1 MKKNIIKCAIGAIV
15 IAAIAGIIYAAV
27 TINKEK
33 KEADKHLVEISIG
46 ELQEKVNN
54 KDTFILVVTKD
65 GCSYCESYKPVIKD
79 VLEEYDVVAYEL
91 NQTKLTTK
99 EDQNAYEELVP
110 NITGTPT
117 TVFFKNGEEITVSNR
132 LIGAVKRDK
141 VVDRLKALGYITEK
155 K

>member
-1 MKKNIIKCAIGAIV
+1 MKCAVVAII
-15 IAAIAGIIYAAV
+15 IAAIAGLIYAGV

-33 KEADKHLVEISIG
+33 KKSDKYLVEISIA
-46 ELQEKVNN
+46 ELQEKID
-54 KDTFILVVTKD
+54 KKETFILVVTKD

-79 VLEEYDVVAYEL
+79 VLEEYDVVAYNI
-91 NQTKLTTK
+91 NQTKLTTE
-99 EDQNAYEELVP
+99 EDQNTYEELVP

-117 TVFFKNGEEITVSNR
+117 TVFFKNGEETTVSNR
-132 LIGAVKRDK
+132 LVGAVKRDK